1 MARWEINF
9 ALERRDLPLFQQI
22 TSAVIADIQRGR
34 LRPGDQLPG
43 TRTLARALGVQR
55 QTVVA
60 AFDELVAEGWI
71 VNRSARGAFVSTDLP
86 DPKPRRFT
94 SQPSSAAVADQTG
107 FELLPSPRPELRL
120 EIP

>member
-9 ALERRDLPLFQQI
+9 ALERRDVPLFQQI
-22 TSAVIADIQRGR
+22 TSAVTADIQRGR

-43 TRTLARALGVQR
+43 TRTLAGALGVQR

-71 VNRSARGAFVSTDLP
+71 VSQRARGAFVSDDLP
-86 DPKPRRFT
+86 DPKPHRFT
-94 SQPSSAAVADQTG
+94 AQPSPASVADRTR
-107 FELLPSPRPELRL
+107 FELLPSPRPE
-120 EIP
+120 